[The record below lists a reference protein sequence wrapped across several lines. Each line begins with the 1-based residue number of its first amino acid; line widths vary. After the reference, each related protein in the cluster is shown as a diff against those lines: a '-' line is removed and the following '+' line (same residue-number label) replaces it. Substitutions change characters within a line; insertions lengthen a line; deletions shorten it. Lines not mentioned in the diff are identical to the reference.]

1 MWLDH
6 VVIHSIVIYLNL
18 YSNITTYRYQAE
30 ETLIDAALSFTR
42 GLSAG
47 VFRTNEA
54 LTYKKKAALLDW
66 FELLSV
72 SLPPEIGLHEMIDT
86 LKQGIDEI
94 SQKNENLKLFVGKH
108 QMPEQNWQ
116 SCAKSTKPFFCGFW
130 KLLHIMSV
138 GFAEQAGGL
147 ALRDACP
154 SIRVFSAKQAADV
167 VREYMTHF
175 FPCTHCVQRFVAKY
189 DDCSYQRCHRLS
201 DATDDAT
208 AESWQEFPLWL
219 WEVHNDVSKSS
230 SDEMLTNAD
239 ATKDK
244 QWEQKMQIQYPH
256 IEQCNACY
264 TTDATW
270 NLVAVYNHLE
280 NEYWTLGHEVEENVD
295 NFLEYNGG
303 THNNNHVKSG
313 YFTWLHYLMFVIV
326 LLAVAS
332 TKKFRVR
339 ATGRH
344 KKDDTITFDRFTQKY
359 RNS

>member
-1 MWLDH
+1 M
-6 VVIHSIVIYLNL
+6 ITYL
-18 YSNITTYRYQAE
+18 YQAE

-72 SLPPEIGLHEMIDT
+72 SLPPEIGLHELIDT

-94 SQKNENLKLFVGKH
+94 SQKHENLKLVVGKH

-147 ALRDACP
+147 ALRDASP

-219 WEVHNDVSKSS
+219 WEVHNDVSKSIS
-230 SDEMLTNAD
+230 SDEINAD
-239 ATKDK
+239 ATKIGRKAEDK

-264 TTDATW
+264 TADATW

-303 THNNNHVKSG
+303 THN
-313 YFTWLHYLMFVIV
+313 YFTWLHYLMIFVIV

-344 KKDDTITFDRFTQKY
+344 KKDDTATIDRFPRKY